1 MDMQCKE
8 ILVTEICNIER
19 AVAGKLYK
27 AGSCYVKLS
36 AADEFVGQLKK
47 QGEIDSRYA
56 VIEPK
61 EEINTAY
68 LYIAIERRFPEFLR
82 RYRTTINLQFDAL
95 KHFVIYW
102 HKDERAQEYVVN
114 AIGTMNREID
124 LVDLQIAHEKELKRW
139 YLRKMMI

>member
-1 MDMQCKE
+1 M
-8 ILVTEICNIER
+8 
-19 AVAGKLYK
+19 
-27 AGSCYVKLS
+27 
-36 AADEFVGQLKK
+36 
-47 QGEIDSRYA
+47 
-56 VIEPK
+56 IEPK

-95 KHFVIYW
+95 KHFVIDW